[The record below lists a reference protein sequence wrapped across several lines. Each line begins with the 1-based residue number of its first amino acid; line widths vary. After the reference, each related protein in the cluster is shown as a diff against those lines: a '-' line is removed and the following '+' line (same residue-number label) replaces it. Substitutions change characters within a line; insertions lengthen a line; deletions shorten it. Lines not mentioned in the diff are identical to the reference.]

1 MDTLPYEIIRG
12 DGVLLRAPREEDADD
27 IAAGCADPLT
37 QRFVPVMP
45 SPYRRED
52 ALWWITEG
60 HRAPGRLNYVV
71 ADSGSGRVLGGSGL
85 HHLSTLEGTGE
96 IGYWV
101 APWARGRGVATTS
114 TRLLSDWAFRHGLA
128 RIELLTRPDNWRSQ
142 RVAIAAGYRREG
154 LRRAAGLGRDG
165 ARHDLIAW
173 ARLATDPAGPSP
185 RRLPDLRAGPVA
197 SGAEHSGERVET
209 GSLTDGVVRLRPLWT
224 DDVRHSLALHALPE
238 VIATSVPPTAST
250 AAEVGVRC
258 AEAAGRW
265 LAGDRADLVIEEVAS
280 GSYAGEIGLYYAE
293 PVTGQA
299 MIGYSMLREWR
310 GRGYATRAVR
320 LLAAWAFE
328 AGIARLI
335 AGTAPDNTG
344 SQRVLERA
352 GFVREGYQ
360 RRRLPGVA
368 GTRIDDVL
376 YALLPEDLSP
386 TRRPQQ

>member
-1 MDTLPYEIIRG
+1 MDTLPYEIISG
-12 DGVLLRAPREEDADD
+12 DGLLLRAPREEDADD

-37 QRFVPVMP
+37 QRFVPAMP
-45 SPYRRED
+45 SPYRHED

-60 HRAPGRLNYVV
+60 SRAPGRRNYVI
-71 ADSGSGRVLGGSGL
+71 ADPGSDRVLGGVGL
-85 HHLSTLEGTGE
+85 HHLSTQEGTGE

-114 TRLLSDWAFRHGLA
+114 TRLLSAWAFRHGLA

-142 RVAIAAGYRREG
+142 RVAVAAGYRREG
-154 LRRAAGLGRDG
+154 LRRSAGLGRGG

-185 RRLPDLRAGPVA
+185 RRLPDLPAQGPVD
-197 SGAEHSGERVET
+197 GGDYGHERAAA

-224 DDVRHSLALHALPE
+224 DDVEHSLGLHALPE
-238 VIATSVPPTAST
+238 VIATSVPAAAPTAT
-250 AAEVGVRC
+250 EIGVRC
-258 AEAAGRW
+258 AEAASRW
-265 LAGDRADLVIEEVAS
+265 LAGDRADLVIEDVAS
-280 GSYAGEIGLYYAE
+280 GGYAGEIGLYYAE

-320 LLAAWAFE
+320 LLAGWAFE
-328 AGIARLI
+328 AGIQRLI
-335 AGTAPDNTG
+335 AGTAPDNAG

-360 RRRLPGVA
+360 RQRLPGA
-368 GTRIDDVL
+368 TGTRIDDAL